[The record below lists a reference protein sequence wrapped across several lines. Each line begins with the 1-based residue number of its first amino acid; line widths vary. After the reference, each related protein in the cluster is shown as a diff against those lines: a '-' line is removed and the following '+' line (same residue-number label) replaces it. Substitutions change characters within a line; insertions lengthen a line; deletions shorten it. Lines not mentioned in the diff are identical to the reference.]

1 MSGETRLQILLA
13 LFALLLAGC
22 FYGLAAQ
29 EDVKLAEL
37 MKGVGR

>member
-1 MSGETRLQILLA
+1 MSGETRLQILLV

-29 EDVKLAEL
+29 EDVKLGTL
-37 MKGVGR
+37 MERAR